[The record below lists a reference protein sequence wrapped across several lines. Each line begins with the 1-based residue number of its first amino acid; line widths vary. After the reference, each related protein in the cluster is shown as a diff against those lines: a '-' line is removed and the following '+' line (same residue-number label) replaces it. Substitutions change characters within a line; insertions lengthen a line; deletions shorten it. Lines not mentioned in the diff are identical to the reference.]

1 MRGGAAVLHKD
12 EEDTVQDQHGGDRD
26 VIVEAGLK
34 PVVQRAD
41 DEHRDGGGHHL
52 EPELPDG
59 RFGADAAMAQAE
71 GPELIPEQHHHSQ
84 NGTQLDD
91 HAEHG
96 HEFLAGVEL
105 DHLLHQDHV
114 AGGRDGQPLGDALH
128 NAHQDGFQYFKKHG
142 FSSLQSGTGALHT
155 FRLGSLSSISYSESL
170 RTKNHKFY
178 TGALSAFSV
187 FICRRKYAILDTTF
201 FPVFPS
207 DTDCRARQQ
216 QILNNEVT
224 SMNILVI
231 GCDQVGAALVRD
243 LERIG
248 HDISLIEK
256 DPEQLK
262 RLDSFDDYSF
272 GGTALVGDPTDP
284 DILKQGGVENCDAVA
299 AVCEDDS
306 VNLMAA
312 QIAKNIFR
320 REKVICR
327 VSDPHLQV
335 LYHKT
340 YELDTICPTILTEQA
355 VFRALAK

>member
-1 MRGGAAVLHKD
+1 
-12 EEDTVQDQHGGDRD
+12 
-26 VIVEAGLK
+26 
-34 PVVQRAD
+34 
-41 DEHRDGGGHHL
+41 
-52 EPELPDG
+52 
-59 RFGADAAMAQAE
+59 
-71 GPELIPEQHHHSQ
+71 
-84 NGTQLDD
+84 
-91 HAEHG
+91 
-96 HEFLAGVEL
+96 
-105 DHLLHQDHV
+105 
-114 AGGRDGQPLGDALH
+114 
-128 NAHQDGFQYFKKHG
+128 
-142 FSSLQSGTGALHT
+142 
-155 FRLGSLSSISYSESL
+155 
-170 RTKNHKFY
+170 
-178 TGALSAFSV
+178 
-187 FICRRKYAILDTTF
+187 
-201 FPVFPS
+201 
-207 DTDCRARQQ
+207 
-216 QILNNEVT
+216 
-224 SMNILVI
+224 MNILVI

-248 HDISLIEK
+248 HDISLVEK

-299 AVCEDDS
+299 AVS

-355 VFRALAK
+355 VFRSLAK